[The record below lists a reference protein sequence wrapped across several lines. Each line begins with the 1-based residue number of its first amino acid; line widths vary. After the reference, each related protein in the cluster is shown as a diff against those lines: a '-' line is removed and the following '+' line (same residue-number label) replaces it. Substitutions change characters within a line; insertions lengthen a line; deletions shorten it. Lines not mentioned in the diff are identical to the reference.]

1 MAQSIAKIYLG
12 FVYQPEDS
20 EDIHLYLLKSVY
32 HEDNFE
38 EYDQA
43 TLKKWQNRNQNYK
56 KDSKT
61 Y

>member
-1 MAQSIAKIYLG
+1 M
-12 FVYQPEDS
+12 YQPEDS

-43 TLKKWQNRNQNYK
+43 TLKKWQNQNQNYK